1 MSTITTTHAEAEASG
16 YRKDAQ
22 GRLVP
27 ESMIKPIDKIR
38 DELVVELVK
47 KAIVASQQLVE
58 FKGSVMRDAR
68 AFITLSA
75 EQYGVNLGGK
85 KGNVQLFSFDG
96 KYKVQI
102 AVSENIQFDERL
114 QAAKGLID
122 ECIHEWSQNSRD
134 EIKVLVQDAF
144 QTAKEGRIST
154 GRVLGLRRL
163 EIADEKWQLAMK
175 AIGESVQVVGS
186 KEYIRFYQRVDDTD
200 QYIPISLDIAA
211 A

>member
-1 MSTITTTHAEAEASG
+1 MQTTIATSGALPSG

-27 ESMIKPIDKIR
+27 ESLIKPIDKIR
-38 DELVVELVK
+38 DELVIEMVT
-47 KAIVASQQLVE
+47 KAIDSSKALAD
-58 FKGSVMRDAR
+58 FKDSVMRDAR

-75 EQYGVNLGGK
+75 EQYGINLGGK
-85 KGNVQLFSFDG
+85 KGNVTLFSFDG
-96 KYKVQI
+96 RYKVQI

-122 ECIHEWSQNSRD
+122 ACIHEWAQNSSD

-144 QTAKEGRIST
+144 QTDKEGRIST
-154 GRVLGLRRL
+154 GRVLSLRRL
-163 EIADEKWQLAMK
+163 EIVDEKWQLAMK
-175 AIGESVQVVGS
+175 AIGESIQVVGS
-186 KEYIRFYQRVDDTD
+186 KEYIRFYQRVGDTD
-200 QYIPISLDIAA
+200 QYAPISLDIAA